1 MAITL
6 VNYHVSS
13 APTGESTYRAQQ
25 PGVPAQFQPV
35 LREKVSPNKS
45 GTNHNVSVKLTY
57 PLARNDATKGTWSV
71 DNTLILA
78 FSMTSLQNVVAT
90 TEAAEAYDV
99 MIAFLQAAKASYV
112 DGKLRNSVAFDS
124 SDFS

>member
-1 MAITL
+1 MPITL
-6 VNYHVSS
+6 ANYQVST
-13 APTGESTYRAQQ
+13 APIGESTYRANL

-57 PLARNDATKGTWSV
+57 PLGRNDATKGVWSAN
-71 DNTLILA
+71 NTLVLS

-90 TEAAEAYDV
+90 TETVDAYDA
-99 MIAFLQAAKASYV
+99 MIAFLTKAKASYV
-112 DGKLRNSVAFDS
+112 DGKLNNKA
-124 SDFS
+124 